1 MNAAAIPQPQA
12 AAPPAVNRWIVT
24 LAVTVGTLMG
34 AIDTSIVNV
43 ALPHIQAA
51 FGVTIHEVTWVSTG
65 YLISLV
71 IIMPL
76 TAWLASIFGRKRVY
90 MFCLLLF
97 LVASF
102 FCGTAASFGAL
113 VLFRGI
119 QGIGAGALQP
129 TEQAILR
136 ETFPVEEQAMA
147 MALYGLAVMIGPA
160 VGPTL
165 GGWLTE
171 NYSWR
176 WIFYVNIPIGIIG
189 LFMVAQFVHD
199 PPYLKNQKPMRI
211 DYVGITL
218 LAVGLATLQTL
229 LEQGQS
235 NDWFSSPFIVT
246 FTVIAVVCLSLFVWW
261 ELRTDHPAVDLRL
274 LKNVSFTSGTL
285 IGGILGVSLFS
296 GMFLLPL
303 FMQTLMGFTAMQSGL
318 ALMPRTLA
326 MMALMPVAGFLFN
339 KMGARRMVSVGLAI
353 SAYAVWMMSR
363 FTAETT
369 MLGLVIPQV
378 IQGVGFSLIF
388 VSLSTAAL
396 STVPRERMTNA
407 TGLYNL
413 VRQLGGSFGIAIFAT
428 MLEKR
433 MSALHTHLIEYANP
447 YNPAFQERLQGLQHY
462 FMSLGADA
470 RTAQQQ
476 ALGMIDNI
484 VRQQA
489 GVMAY
494 EYLFALSALLLL
506 FCLPLVFTLNN
517 KVGRG
522 HAGEEPIVEL

>member
-1 MNAAAIPQPQA
+1 
-12 AAPPAVNRWIVT
+12 
-24 LAVTVGTLMG
+24 
-34 AIDTSIVNV
+34 
-43 ALPHIQAA
+43 
-51 FGVTIHEVTWVSTG
+51 
-65 YLISLV
+65 
-71 IIMPL
+71 
-76 TAWLASIFGRKRVY
+76 
-90 MFCLLLF
+90 
-97 LVASF
+97 
-102 FCGTAASFGAL
+102 
-113 VLFRGI
+113 
-119 QGIGAGALQP
+119 
-129 TEQAILR
+129 
-136 ETFPVEEQAMA
+136 
-147 MALYGLAVMIGPA
+147 
-160 VGPTL
+160 
-165 GGWLTE
+165 
-171 NYSWR
+171 
-176 WIFYVNIPIGIIG
+176 
-189 LFMVAQFVHD
+189 
-199 PPYLKNQKPMRI
+199 
-211 DYVGITL
+211 
-218 LAVGLATLQTL
+218 
-229 LEQGQS
+229 
-235 NDWFSSPFIVT
+235 VT

-413 VRQLGGSFGIAIFAT
+413 VRQLGGSFGIAVFAT

-447 YNPAFQERLQGLQHY
+447 YNPAFQGRLQALQHY